1 MILTNNQQLTFESST
16 IFHGPVCA
24 KHFCLRCT
32 WWYELLWVCPN
43 YSTQI
48 QCFIMFYHHV
58 PYFQWPSI
66 RVLTGHRVD
75 LGRPAALAPGNHLWN
90 MKNGGN
96 TMEKNTIF
104 HVLKP
109 KIQRKSWC
117 LFSSKWSQTIQ
128 SQFLIRGKQDS
139 NLMFCTSPADY
150 KTSVCLGD
158 TEMSGRGS
166 RRCGAF
172 C

>member
-48 QCFIMFYHHV
+48 QCFIMFYHHI

-66 RVLTGHRVD
+66 RVLTGRCGSRATCGASSSWESSLEHEKR
-75 LGRPAALAPGNHLWN
+75 GKHHG
-90 MKNGGN
+90 
-96 TMEKNTIF
+96 KNTIF

-128 SQFLIRGKQDS
+128 SQVLIRGKQDS
-139 NLMFCTSPADY
+139 NLTFCTSPADY